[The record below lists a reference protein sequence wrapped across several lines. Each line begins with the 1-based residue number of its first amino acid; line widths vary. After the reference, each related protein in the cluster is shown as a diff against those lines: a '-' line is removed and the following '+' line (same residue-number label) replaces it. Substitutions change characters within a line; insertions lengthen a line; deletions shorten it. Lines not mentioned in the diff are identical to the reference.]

1 MTEGTGTLNSLLNIT
16 SFGRI
21 WPRNLARFNSHC
33 DPGTLGP
40 RRALTNWTHFMALS
54 FTSEVTGVYK
64 KRRKKSCFSPFPLTT
79 LE

>member
-54 FTSEVTGVYK
+54 FTSEVTGV
-64 KRRKKSCFSPFPLTT
+64 KSENTTTCFSPFPLAT